1 MKWIN
6 NFFFL
11 ALSIATSSHAQTKLP
26 SFFANNML
34 LQQQTK
40 VAIWGE
46 DHPKTRVKINTS
58 WGEIT
63 EVVTN
68 SNGKWSATIP
78 TKKASFKPE
87 TIFIR
92 GSSRIT
98 LTNILIGE
106 VWFCSGQSNMEMP
119 LRGLRK
125 SKVLNDQKYIDIA
138 NNNNI
143 RLFNTPRI
151 ASVSPNFNTQGT
163 WEVSNTEAAKKFSA
177 IGYIF
182 AIELYQK
189 LNVPIG
195 VIEASWGG
203 TRIESWIPKRD
214 LIKYED
220 IKFFDK
226 LPEEKKSQKKPS
238 FLYNAMIH
246 PFQNYTIKGV
256 LWYQGESNRT
266 QPKPYKSYMKELIFS
281 WRSQWK
287 NDKLP
292 FYVVQI
298 APYDYTKYKTGT
310 SFRPNLI
317 REAQLQTAQEIKN
330 TGIVVTTDVGDCND
344 IHPSKKE
351 IIAKRLSNWALSN
364 QYNFKK
370 RFFKAAELKSFKIKN
385 NKVNLKFQFY
395 NNDKFLETEKTK
407 GFAIAGVDKVFY
419 PAKVEFHKNRKQI
432 ILSTIHVKRP
442 VAVRYGF
449 ETCFESNLQTQS
461 GLPISIFRTDRW
473 EE

>member
-1 MKWIN
+1 MSWAK
-6 NFFFL
+6 NFLFCFCLL
-11 ALSIATSSHAQTKLP
+11 ASSLNAQTKLP
-26 SFFANNML
+26 SFFANNMV

-46 DHPKTRVKINTS
+46 DIPKTRVKINTS
-58 WGEIT
+58 WGEII

-68 SNGKWSATIP
+68 SNGKWSTTIP

-92 GSSRIT
+92 GSSTIT

-119 LRGLRK
+119 LGGLRK
-125 SKVLNDQKYIDIA
+125 SKVLNGQKYIDIA

-151 ASVSPNFNTQGT
+151 ASVSPNFNTQGM

-266 QPKPYKSYMKELIFS
+266 QPKPYKKYMKELIFS

-298 APYDYTKYKTGT
+298 APYDYTKYKRGT
-310 SFRPNLI
+310 PFRPNLI

-351 IIAKRLSNWALSN
+351 IIAKRLSNWALAN
-364 QYNFKK
+364 QYNFKDLS
-370 RFFKAAELKSFKIKN
+370 FKAAELKSFKIKD

-395 NNDKFLETEKTK
+395 DNDEFLETEKTK

-432 ILSTIHVKRP
+432 ILSTIHVQRP

-449 ETCFESNLQTQS
+449 EACFESNLQTKS
-461 GLPISIFRTDRW
+461 GLPIAVFRTDRW